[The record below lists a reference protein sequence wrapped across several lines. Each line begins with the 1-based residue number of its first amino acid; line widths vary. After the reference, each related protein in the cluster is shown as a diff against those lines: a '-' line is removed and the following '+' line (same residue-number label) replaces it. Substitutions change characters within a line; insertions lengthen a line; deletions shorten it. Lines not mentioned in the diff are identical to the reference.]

1 MMAAMEGPS
10 VGGTKCPKCAAEVAA
25 GEKFCAAC
33 GSGIAVADD
42 GVVHAQDPV
51 PPAVV
56 PYPQMDNFE
65 RDARI
70 GRARKWLL
78 AISAITLVTGF
89 IFYAINKD
97 EVEKQI
103 RQAEVQIA
111 GIDPQT
117 RDQLMKDQTGMTW
130 EEAKAHDRG
139 QVNLLLF
146 VNIGLSI
153 VYFGMWIWAKR
164 NALAASVTALLLFV
178 TVIGVNAVYEPKT
191 LAQGIIV
198 KIFFIAALAK
208 AISAAQEERRIQAQ
222 MPKAIVT

>member
-1 MMAAMEGPS
+1 MGPMEGSS
-10 VGGTKCPKCAAEVAA
+10 VGGTKCPKCETDVAA

-33 GSGIAVADD
+33 GAPVAEGTQRPMD
-42 GVVHAQDPV
+42 V
-51 PPAVV
+51 PPEVIGLG
-56 PYPQMDNFE
+56 YE

-70 GRARKWLL
+70 GRARKWLM
-78 AISAITLVTGF
+78 AISIITLVSGF
-89 IFYAINKD
+89 IFYAIGKD
-97 EVEKQI
+97 EVEKEI
-103 RQAEVQIA
+103 REAETQTA

-117 RDQLMKDQTGMTW
+117 LDQLMKEQVGMTW

-146 VNIGLSI
+146 VNIGLAI
-153 VYFGMWIWAKR
+153 AYLGLWMWAKR

-178 TVIGVNAVYEPKT
+178 TVIGVNAVYDPKT
-191 LAQGIIV
+191 LAQGVIV

-222 MPKAIVT
+222 MPRATIA